1 MKKLEYQEL
10 LKEGLCTQAL
20 EIYSNTEPLA
30 IYKNKNGN
38 FDTVGIFEEKNLT
51 IKMLNDLLLITKC

>member
-1 MKKLEYQEL
+1 MKKLEYREL

-51 IKMLNDLLLITKC
+51 IKMLNDLLLTLGD